1 MFRQLFGRAAPPQ
14 PDTSAWWREA
24 DAAAVTPDA
33 DRIHILRAQV
43 IDPATSPDSAES
55 QAEMLDGLERLLAFA
70 QAPALPVVATQHRV
84 IGQTVCHFLAP
95 ASLVDQVDAAGKLFV
110 TADRLVF
117 AAGTVQQWPWHSISG
132 LTRVSRDVVVDV
144 RGRPGAAHLR
154 LNTYGDAMQV
164 QVLAQRLRANRP

>member
-1 MFRQLFGRAAPPQ
+1 MFRRLFGRVAPPQ
-14 PDTSAWWREA
+14 PDTSAWWQEA
-24 DAAAVTPDA
+24 EALSAAPEAAAIARLQAAMV
-33 DRIHILRAQV
+33 
-43 IDPATSPDSAES
+43 DPATSPDLAEE
-55 QAEMLDGLERLLAFA
+55 QEEMIDGLSAVLPLV
-70 QAPALPVVATQHRV
+70 QNPALPVVPTQHRV

-95 ASLVDQVDAAGKLFV
+95 ASLIDQVDAAGKLFV

-132 LTRVSRDVVVDV
+132 ITRVSRDVVVDV

-154 LNTYGDAMQV
+154 LNSYGDAMHV

>member
-1 MFRQLFGRAAPPQ
+1 MFRRLFGRAAPPQ

-24 DAAAVTPDA
+24 EALIAAPEAAAIARLKAATVE
-33 DRIHILRAQV
+33 
-43 IDPATSPDSAES
+43 PATSPDMAES
-55 QAEMLDGLERLLAFA
+55 QQEMLDGLAAVLQLVRSS
-70 QAPALPVVATQHRV
+70 ALPVVDTQHRV

-117 AAGTVQQWPWHSISG
+117 AAGIVQQWPWHSIGG

-144 RGRPGAAHLR
+144 RGRPGTAHLR

-164 QVLAQRLRANRP
+164 VALAERLRANRP